1 MRAVAAGRRSAIMTP
16 AAAIRW
22 TRPLPVPVIAPAP
35 VWLLRRL
42 AIRIRRHALPLALA
56 CCLGFAGGAAADDFY
71 KGKTISLVVANAAG
85 GGYDLYARL
94 LARHMGRHIPGEPGI
109 VVKYQGGA
117 GGLVMANAIYSAT
130 PRDGLTIGLMAR
142 ANPLERILG
151 NPAAKFE
158 NEAFTWL
165 GTTSSYQNDAYCLFV
180 RADLP
185 VRSIA
190 DAQRTTSPLVF
201 GGVAAGGTDTDL
213 LLVARNIFGM
223 NLKLVRGYAGV
234 PDINLAMRRGEVDG
248 QASGISALRNSFGDW
263 LREGKLRFLVQFG
276 HEARWSELPD
286 VPTAYELAAP
296 DDRGLVELAELPL
309 KMARPFIAPP
319 ALLPERAKILQRAFM
334 ETQTDPAYLAEARDL
349 QIDISPLS
357 ADEMQRLLRQL
368 AASPPAL
375 VQRYQDILAA
385 K

>member
-1 MRAVAAGRRSAIMTP
+1 MSVAAATGWTP
-16 AAAIRW
+16 LLS
-22 TRPLPVPVIAPAP
+22 LPVLALAP
-35 VWLLRRL
+35 VLLLRL
-42 AIRIRRHALPLALA
+42 AIRIRRSALPLALA
-56 CCLGFAGGAAADDFY
+56 FCLGYAGSAAADDFY

-94 LARHMGRHIPGEPGI
+94 LARHMGRHIPGEPAI
-109 VVKYQGGA
+109 IVKYQGGA
-117 GGLVMANAIYSAT
+117 GGLVMANAIYGAT
-130 PRDGLTIGLMAR
+130 ARDGLTIGLMAR
-142 ANPLERILG
+142 ANPLERTLG

-165 GTTSSYQNDAYCLFV
+165 GTASSYQNDAYCLFV
-180 RADLP
+180 RADSP

-190 DAQRTTSPLVF
+190 DAQRTTHPLLF

-213 LLVARNIFGM
+213 LLVARTVFGL
-223 NLKLVRGYAGV
+223 NLKLIRGYAGV

-263 LREGKLRFLVQFG
+263 LSEGKLRFLVQFG
-276 HEARWSELPD
+276 HEARWPELPE
-286 VPTAYELAAP
+286 VPTASELAAP
-296 DDRGLVELAELPL
+296 QDRGLIELAELPL

-319 ALLPERAKILQRAFM
+319 ALPPERAELLKRAFM
-334 ETQTDPAYLAEARDL
+334 ETQADPAYLAEARDL

-357 ADEMQRLLRQL
+357 GEEILQLLQVL
-368 AASPPAL
+368 ARSPPAL

>member
-1 MRAVAAGRRSAIMTP
+1 LPITILVTVFLRSLVLRA
-16 AAAIRW
+16 
-22 TRPLPVPVIAPAP
+22 APS
-35 VWLLRRL
+35 LL
-42 AIRIRRHALPLALA
+42 LALA
-56 CCLGFAGGAAADDFY
+56 WAIGCSAGAAAEDFY

-94 LARHMGRHIPGEPGI
+94 LARHIGRHIPGNPSI
-109 VVKYQGGA
+109 IVKYQGGA
-117 GGLVMANAIYSAT
+117 GGLVMANAMYGAT

-151 NPAAKFE
+151 NPAAQFE

-165 GTTSSYQNDAYCLFV
+165 GTASSYQNDAYCLFV
-180 RADLP
+180 RADSP

-190 DAQRTTSPLVF
+190 DAQRTTRPLVF

-213 LLVARNIFGM
+213 LLVARSVFGL

-263 LREGKLRFLVQFG
+263 LAQGKLRFLVQFG
-276 HEARWSELPD
+276 HDTRWSGLPD
-286 VPTAYELAAP
+286 VPTAHELAAP
-296 DDRGLVELAELPL
+296 DDRGLIDLAELPL

-319 ALLPERAKILQRAFM
+319 GLPPERAVILEQAFM
-334 ETQTDPAYLAEARDL
+334 ATQADPAYLAEAKDL

-357 ADEMQRLLRQL
+357 GEDVQHLLQVL
-368 AASPPAL
+368 AHSPPAL
-375 VQRYQDILAA
+375 IARYQEILAS